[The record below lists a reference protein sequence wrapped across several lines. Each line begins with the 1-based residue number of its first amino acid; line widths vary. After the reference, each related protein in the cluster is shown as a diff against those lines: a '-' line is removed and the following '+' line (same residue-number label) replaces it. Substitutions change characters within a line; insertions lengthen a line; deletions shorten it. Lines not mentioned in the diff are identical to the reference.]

1 MTTVLL
7 QRLPYRSPAATQ
19 PAHCILLDVDVDA
32 KAGPAR
38 IGAVAP

>member
-7 QRLPYRSPAATQ
+7 QRLPDRSPAGFS
-19 PAHCILLDVDVDA
+19 LLIASFSVDVDA